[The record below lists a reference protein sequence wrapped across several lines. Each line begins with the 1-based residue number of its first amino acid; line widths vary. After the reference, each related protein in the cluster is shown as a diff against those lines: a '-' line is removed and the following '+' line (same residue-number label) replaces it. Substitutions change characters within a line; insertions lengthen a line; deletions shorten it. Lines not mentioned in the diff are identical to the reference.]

1 MNEESAQ
8 WVPQTNRIQ
17 EIQEEEIEIAELRDF
32 SVHPLYELFFLYIE
46 PISAL
51 AGSFYAGRPLEYLS
65 MLTLGQSRVDLNPAF
80 VSTQVDVALFQLSN
94 LYLLFAV
101 NEHLVLKH
109 SRSLDTWRALLF
121 GLLIAD
127 FGHLAANL
135 PLGYDVFWKF
145 WEWNA
150 MMWGGVGFVYAGALT
165 RILFLLG
172 VGVQQEPL
180 IVKEKED

>member
-1 MNEESAQ
+1 MNDQSPHWQ
-8 WVPQTNRIQ
+8 PQTGKI
-17 EIQEEEIEIAELRDF
+17 EEIPDDEPLSLEEQRDF
-32 SVHPLYELFFLYIE
+32 TANPLYQLFFIYLE
-46 PISAL
+46 PMSAL
-51 AGSFYAGRPLEYLS
+51 AGSFYAGRPQQYLS
-65 MLTLGQSRVDLNPAF
+65 MLTLGQSRVDLPVSAA
-80 VSTQVDVALFQLSN
+80 STQVDIALYQLSN

-127 FGHLAANL
+127 LGHLATNA
-135 PLGYDVFWKF
+135 PLGSDVYWKF

-165 RILFLLG
+165 RIMFLCGIG
-172 VGVQQEPL
+172 VSQAPL
-180 IVKEKED
+180 KEE

>member
-1 MNEESAQ
+1 MPDEE
-8 WVPQTNRIQ
+8 PETL
-17 EIQEEEIEIAELRDF
+17 EEQRDF
-32 SVHPLYELFFLYIE
+32 QAHPLYQLFFLYLE

-51 AGSFYAGRPLEYLS
+51 AGSFYAGRPQLYLS
-65 MLTLGQSRVDLNPAF
+65 MLTSGQSRVDLPASAA
-80 VSTQVDVALFQLSN
+80 STQVDIALYQLSN

-127 FGHLAANL
+127 IGHLATNV
-135 PLGYDVFWKF
+135 PLGHDVFWKF
-145 WEWNA
+145 WDWNA

-165 RILFLLG
+165 RIMFLCG
-172 VGVQQEPL
+172 VGVSQNHL
-180 IVKEKED
+180 KEE

>member
-1 MNEESAQ
+1 MSGNGTQ
-8 WVPQTNRIQ
+8 WQPQVGKI
-17 EIQEEEIEIAELRDF
+17 EEIVEKEEDLMEQRDF
-32 SVHPLYELFFLYIE
+32 QAHPFYQLFFLYIE

-51 AGSFYAGRPLEYLS
+51 AGSFYAGRPQEYLS
-65 MLTLGQSRVDLNPAF
+65 MLTMGKSLVPITDATAT
-80 VSTQVDVALFQLSN
+80 TQVNIALYQLSN

-127 FGHLAANL
+127 FGHLATNL
-135 PLGYDVFWKF
+135 SLGLDVYWKF

-150 MMWGGVGFVYAGALT
+150 MMWGGVGFVYAGALA

-172 VGVQQEPL
+172 VGVSP
-180 IVKEKED
+180 VAFKED

>member
-1 MNEESAQ
+1 MNKGSAQ
-8 WVPQTNRIQ
+8 WKPQTRKI
-17 EIQEEEIEIAELRDF
+17 EDVEEEEYERDF
-32 SVHPLYELFFLYIE
+32 QAHPFYQLFFLYLE

-51 AGSFYAGRPLEYLS
+51 AGSFYAGRPQEYLS
-65 MLTLGQSRVDLNPAF
+65 MLTLGKSAISLTPATF
-80 VSTQVDVALFQLSN
+80 SPQVDIAMYQLSN

-127 FGHLAANL
+127 FGHLATYL
-135 PLGYDVFWKF
+135 SLGMDVYWKF

-150 MMWGGVGFVYAGALT
+150 MMWGGVGFVYAGAFI

-172 VGVQQEPL
+172 FGVNSDPL
-180 IVKEKED
+180 IVKRKRD

>member
-1 MNEESAQ
+1 MNEEFESAQ
-8 WVPQTNRIQ
+8 WKPQTSKIE
-17 EIQEEEIEIAELRDF
+17 EIQEKEDDLIEQRDF
-32 SVHPLYELFFLYIE
+32 QAHPFYQLFFLYIE

-51 AGSFYAGRPLEYLS
+51 AGSFYAGRPQEYLS
-65 MLTLGQSRVDLNPAF
+65 MLTLGQSRLPIPDSTA
-80 VSTQVDVALFQLSN
+80 STQVNIALYQLSN

-109 SRSLDTWRALLF
+109 SHTLDTWRALLF

-127 FGHLAANL
+127 FGHLVTNIS
-135 PLGYDVFWKF
+135 LGTDVYWKF

-172 VGVQQEPL
+172 VGVSPAPL
-180 IVKEKED
+180 KED

>member
-1 MNEESAQ
+1 MSDKNPH
-8 WVPQTNRIQ
+8 WKPQTGKI
-17 EIQEEEIEIAELRDF
+17 EEVEEVEVDLIDQRDF
-32 SVHPLYELFFLYIE
+32 VAHPLYQLFFLYIE

-51 AGSFYAGRPLEYLS
+51 AGSFYAGRPQEYLS
-65 MLTLGQSRVDLNPAF
+65 MLTLGKSRVDLTPLAA
-80 VSTQVDVALFQLSN
+80 STQVDMALYQLSN
-94 LYLLFAV
+94 LYLLFAI

-127 FGHLAANL
+127 FGHLATNY
-135 PLGYDVFWKF
+135 PLGYEVYWKF

-172 VGVQQEPL
+172 VGVDPNPPV
-180 IVKEKED
+180 IVKED